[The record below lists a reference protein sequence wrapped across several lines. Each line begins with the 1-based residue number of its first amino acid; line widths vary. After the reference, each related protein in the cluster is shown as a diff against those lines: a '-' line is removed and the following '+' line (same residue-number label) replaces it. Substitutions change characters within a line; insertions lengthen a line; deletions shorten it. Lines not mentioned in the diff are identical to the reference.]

1 MAQAQW
7 RDKVPFGTQLHRC
20 SFTPFCI
27 FRHLLGPLFTL
38 FNTQR
43 FFLLIWGIHTCLT
56 HLFSKKEIITCIT
69 TFKKKKREK
78 WTKLRFFKTMDSCP
92 KLGAFGHALSPL
104 YGTSQNM
111 RIFLEESSGTNFQ
124 TRGIRLCLI
133 QVSTNS
139 TRIGQDKFKLVLQD
153 LLK

>member
-27 FRHLLGPLFTL
+27 FRHFLGPLFTL

-56 HLFSKKEIITCIT
+56 HLFSKKEIITCIY
-69 TFKKKKREK
+69 FQKEEKRK
-78 WTKLRFFKTMDSCP
+78 MDQI
-92 KLGAFGHALSPL
+92 KIF
-104 YGTSQNM
+104 QNHGFM
-111 RIFLEESSGTNFQ
+111 SQ
-124 TRGIRLCLI
+124 TRGIRPCLI
-133 QVSTNS
+133 HFPQKKKKKKK
-139 TRIGQDKFKLVLQD
+139 QQQQQ
-153 LLK
+153 

>member
-27 FRHLLGPLFTL
+27 FRHFLGPLFTL

-92 KLGAFGHALSPL
+92 KLGAFDHASF
-104 YGTSQNM
+104 
-111 RIFLEESSGTNFQ
+111 IFPKKKKKKQ
-124 TRGIRLCLI
+124 
-133 QVSTNS
+133 Q
-139 TRIGQDKFKLVLQD
+139 QQQ
-153 LLK
+153 

>member
-92 KLGAFGHALSPL
+92 KLGAFDHASF
-104 YGTSQNM
+104 
-111 RIFLEESSGTNFQ
+111 IFPQKKKKKKKTTTTTTTIRRNHHHHLFAKKKNQDFQ
-124 TRGIRLCLI
+124 KIMHSFL
-133 QVSTNS
+133 N
-139 TRIGQDKFKLVLQD
+139 
-153 LLK
+153 